1 MDGNNPS
8 SFDLR
13 MPRADLVVWIRVPR
27 RTALA
32 GVARRVLANFGEM
45 RIDIAE
51 GCPEQLADP
60 ARPLPEV
67 GRFARIAPGETVEFA
82 HDVRLPTAQIRT
94 LRQGEAQ
101 LYIPLLRVRVQAGSN
116 GPVARTFLVGT
127 LPDASAK
134 KLQPFRLDEMPQTY
148 RLIGVAALD

>member
-60 ARPLPEV
+60 AFLKYIWTFERKMSP
-67 GRFARIAPGETVEFA
+67 RIAAGIGLHAP
-82 HDVRLPTAQIRT
+82 DV
-94 LRQGEAQ
+94 
-101 LYIPLLRVRVQAGSN
+101 
-116 GPVARTFLVGT
+116 PVAT
-127 LPDASAK
+127 LCARNASDTP
-134 KLQPFRLDEMPQTY
+134 LGP
-148 RLIGVAALD
+148 